1 MAQGAF
7 TIDYDED
14 SHTGRKKGITF
25 CLKDSLEPTPEDQ
38 TALWLDIER
47 VVETLRQLFPE
58 RGPRFDSYLE
68 DAFSLASVGL
78 VGPMAKPATAVLA
91 LQSLKETILGNEAGR
106 VKNRHLR
113 DLGRWALGLGAA
125 AVLLGLA
132 LHALAGWGPLATANC
147 ALLAQFCYAWAGAMA
162 GTWVSF
168 GWRKAQF
175 RFEDLGRPEADFL
188 CPPAR
193 LVFTGLQTVII
204 GLLFTLG
211 VVNVGFGQI
220 DTAGFAQSVEMAL
233 LVGLLC
239 GFSEQTLP
247 SAIAR
252 QATTLLRGAAPA
264 KGAA

>member
-1 MAQGAF
+1 MAKGAF
-7 TIDYDED
+7 TIDYDKNPQ
-14 SHTGRKKGITF
+14 SGRNEGITF
-25 CLKDSLEPTPEDQ
+25 SLKDSLEPAPEEQ

-47 VVETLRQLFPE
+47 VVETLKQLFPE
-58 RGPRFDSYLE
+58 GGPRFDRYFE

-78 VGPMAKPATAVLA
+78 VGPMAQPATAALA
-91 LQSLKETILGNEAGR
+91 LQSLKETILANEAGR
-106 VKNRHLR
+106 VKNRHLL

-125 AVLLGLA
+125 AALLGLA
-132 LHALAGWGPLATANC
+132 LHALGGWGRLDSVNC
-147 ALLAQFCYAWAGAMA
+147 ALLAQFCHAWAGAMA
-162 GTWVSF
+162 GTWISF

-188 CPPAR
+188 RPPAR
-193 LVFTGLQTVII
+193 LVFTGLQTVIV

-211 VVNVGFGQI
+211 VVNVSFGQI
-220 DTAGFAQSVEMAL
+220 ATASFSTNVEMAL

-252 QATTLLRGAAPA
+252 QASSLLQKMVP